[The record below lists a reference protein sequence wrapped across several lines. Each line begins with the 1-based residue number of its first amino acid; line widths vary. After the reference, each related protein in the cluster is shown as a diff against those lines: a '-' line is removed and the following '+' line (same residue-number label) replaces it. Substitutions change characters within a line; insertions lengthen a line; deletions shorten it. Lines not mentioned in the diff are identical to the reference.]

1 MRVRDKRAIVTGAAG
16 DIGKAIMAAF
26 LREGAQ
32 VVGIDLDGQGLAAA
46 VAEASA
52 VAPERMGPPVVCDI
66 TVAAEV
72 EKAVASAAAAMGGL
86 DLLVNNAATVT
97 PQASVVDIPLE
108 AWDRAL
114 AVNLT
119 GAMLLSR
126 YAIPFMRAAGGGVII
141 NVASQLGQSA
151 RPGRAAYGATK
162 AALIHLSRIMAL
174 DHAAEGIRVNSLSP
188 GAILTSR
195 VERRYGSREAAEKAL
210 APLHP
215 LGRLGT
221 AAEIASAALYLA
233 SDESAFMTGADLRLD
248 GGFAA

>member
-1 MRVRDKRAIVTGAAG
+1 MRLSEKRAIVTGAAG

-32 VVGIDLDGQGLAAA
+32 VIGMDHDRQGLTEA
-46 VAEASA
+46 VAEVSVIAPERAGPPIVCDISRASDVQSA
-52 VAPERMGPPVVCDI
+52 VA
-66 TVAAEV
+66 TAAQ
-72 EKAVASAAAAMGGL
+72 AMGGV
-86 DLLVNNAATVT
+86 DLLVNNAAAVT
-97 PQASVVDIPLE
+97 AQATVVDITLE
-108 AWDRAL
+108 DWDRAL

-126 YAIPFMRAAGGGVII
+126 EAIPHMRKAGGGVII
-141 NVASQLGQSA
+141 NVASQLGQRA

-188 GAILTSR
+188 GAIMTSR
-195 VERRYGSREAAEKAL
+195 VERRYGGREAAEKAL
-210 APLHP
+210 APAHP

-221 AAEIASAALYLA
+221 ADEIAAAALYLA
-233 SDESAFMTGADLRLD
+233 SEESAFMTGADLRLD